1 MASFLAK
8 RFLSGVL
15 LLFAISSLAFF
26 LIYASATNI
35 ASNILGEGATPDQ
48 ILKKSHELG
57 LDQPITTRYVSW
69 LKHAVRGDFG
79 ISWANND
86 SVVSEIMRRL
96 PVTLSLVLIAIFIA
110 AVLATTL
117 GVLAAI
123 KGGAIDRTVQILA
136 VAGFAIPGFIVAIIL
151 VTFLAVK
158 AHIFPATGWVAF
170 GENPANWAKSIT
182 LPVVSLVIATMTSS
196 AQQIRSAVK
205 SVLERDFIRTLT
217 SRGISRREIIIKH
230 VLRAAA
236 PAGLTVLSLQF
247 VGMLGGT
254 VIVEKIFA
262 LPGMGDLVVN
272 ATASG
277 DTPLVMGIVVYTVI
291 IVIVINLVVDLI
303 NGWLNPKVRVQ

>member
-1 MASFLAK
+1 MATFLTK
-8 RFLSGVL
+8 RLLSGAL
-15 LLFAISSLAFF
+15 LLLAISSLSFF
-26 LIYASATNI
+26 LIYASSTSIAT
-35 ASNILGEGATPDQ
+35 SILGEGATPEQ
-48 ILKKSHELG
+48 IKQKSHELG
-57 LDQPITTRYVSW
+57 LDQPIVSRFFSW
-69 LKHAVRGDFG
+69 LRHAVQGDFG
-79 ISWANND
+79 NSWTNND
-86 SVVSEIMRRL
+86 SVVSEITRRL
-96 PVTLSLVLIAIFIA
+96 PVTLSLVLIAILIA
-110 AVLATTL
+110 AILATSL

-123 KGGAIDRTVQILA
+123 KGGAVDRLVQLLA

-151 VTFLAVK
+151 VTFLAVRS
-158 AHIFPATGWVAF
+158 HILPATGWVAF
-170 GENPANWAKSIT
+170 SENPANWLKSIT
-182 LPVVSLVIATMTSS
+182 LPIVSLVIATMTSS

-291 IVIVINLVVDLI
+291 LVIVINLVVDLI

>member
-1 MASFLAK
+1 
-8 RFLSGVL
+8 
-15 LLFAISSLAFF
+15 
-26 LIYASATNI
+26 
-35 ASNILGEGATPDQ
+35 
-48 ILKKSHELG
+48 
-57 LDQPITTRYVSW
+57 
-69 LKHAVRGDFG
+69 
-79 ISWANND
+79 
-86 SVVSEIMRRL
+86 
-96 PVTLSLVLIAIFIA
+96 
-110 AVLATTL
+110 
-117 GVLAAI
+117 
-123 KGGAIDRTVQILA
+123 
-136 VAGFAIPGFIVAIIL
+136 
-151 VTFLAVK
+151 
-158 AHIFPATGWVAF
+158 
-170 GENPANWAKSIT
+170 
-182 LPVVSLVIATMTSS
+182 MTSS